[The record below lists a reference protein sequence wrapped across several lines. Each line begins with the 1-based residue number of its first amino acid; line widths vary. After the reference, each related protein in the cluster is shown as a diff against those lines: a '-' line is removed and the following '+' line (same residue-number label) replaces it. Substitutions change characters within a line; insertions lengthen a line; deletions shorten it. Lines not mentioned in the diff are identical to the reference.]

1 MTPGQTRVLVLL
13 GVLFGLETLLNPTF
27 RGNLAKGATGQ
38 LAPQVF
44 AAGALGWGV
53 SGVALVA
60 LAAPAPRLAT
70 WVVVIFITLALLTHS
85 QGWTGA
91 LSAANAAM
99 AQLFGTSATGS
110 SGSSSSAS
118 STGK

>member
-1 MTPGQTRVLVLL
+1 MTTGQTRVLVLL

-38 LAPQVF
+38 LASNVV
-44 AAGALGWGV
+44 AAGSIGWGV

-70 WVVVIFITLALLTHS
+70 WIVVIFIALALLTHS

-91 LSAANAAM
+91 LSAASAAM
-99 AQLFGTSATGS
+99 TQLFGASATGTT
-110 SGSSSSAS
+110 SGAG